1 MKSPLWESSSFHS
14 TRSNAGRRSR
24 EEGRRGRKEV
34 AYLARSEK
42 LTLAGGGLKDILLSL
57 PSVKHNMMIV
67 ISQNYNICNYKK
79 VLEISY

>member
-1 MKSPLWESSSFHS
+1 MKNPLWESSSFHS

-57 PSVKHNMMIV
+57 PSVKHNMIV
-67 ISQNYNICNYKK
+67 ISQNCNICNYKK